1 MGLVPRVWN
10 FRFGRLENE
19 TELMKRFLVGW
30 IALVCMAL
38 WSNGCDFRRVVVN
51 VPITPDTLQQLNPGE
66 DSLHDIVDVL
76 GAPDDIDAKTS
87 GMVFRYRYGDSKTMR
102 VNFGWLL
109 RLVSPFAP
117 SMNLGNGEGDTQV
130 LHIAL
135 NQNGIFEHFYFQ
147 NPPDPPRF
155 WFWPF

>member
-1 MGLVPRVWN
+1 MVLVPTGWN
-10 FRFGRLENE
+10 FRFGPLENE
-19 TELMKRFLVGW
+19 PELMKTTLVGW
-30 IALVCMAL
+30 IALVCIAF
-38 WSNGCDFRRVVVN
+38 WSSGCEFRRVVVN
-51 VPITPDTLQQLNPGE
+51 APIAADTLQRLNPGE

-76 GAPDDIDAKTS
+76 GAPDEIDAKTS

-109 RLVSPFAP
+109 RLVLPFAP
-117 SMNLGNGEGDTQV
+117 SMNLGRGEGDTQV

-135 NQNGIFEHFYFQ
+135 NQDGTFEHYFIQ
-147 NPPDPPRF
+147 DPPDPPGF